1 MNANILMGY
10 LKVLLRRA
18 SEVGD
23 LVVRSYHLLHQP
35 LHILKSSLILWVDFH
50 NFDID
55 FLLLDRLN
63 LIDISEIH
71 VNINSPFMIR
81 QGSIDH

>member
-1 MNANILMGY
+1 MGN
-10 LKVLLRRA
+10 LNVLLRRA

-23 LVVRSYHLLHQP
+23 LVVRSYHLLHQL
-35 LHILKSSLILWVDFH
+35 LHFLKSSLILWVDFH
-50 NFDID
+50 YFDID

-71 VNINSPFMIR
+71 VNINSPFVIS